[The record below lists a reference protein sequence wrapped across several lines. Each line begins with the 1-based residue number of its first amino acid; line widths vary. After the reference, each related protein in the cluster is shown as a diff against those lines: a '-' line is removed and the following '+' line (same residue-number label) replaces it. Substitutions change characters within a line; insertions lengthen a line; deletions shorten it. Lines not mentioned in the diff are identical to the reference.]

1 MEFPGHS
8 QQLLASLRSQRLQ
21 GFLCDCTVKVGPTRF
36 MAHRAV
42 LASCSPFFHMFYS
55 EHPVGNTSTVNGG
68 PESDTVTINGDIVT
82 PPAFGLLLDFMYEG
96 VLRLAAHPPPEDVL
110 AAASFL
116 HMNDVVRVCKK
127 RLQGRGLAEADS
139 TRAEEGASE
148 TGGDGAV
155 FGAPSREGRPNGA
168 EGRNAGRGLAAAA
181 RQGAASVL
189 PSNPSSSPSVTQCP
203 QPSQQMSVHINTKTE
218 TGVEVPR
225 IDAHSANLGSPD
237 MADTTQPGMDS
248 LPAISD
254 SGQGPYSSSPGLI
267 RAGTSATPAS
277 LESAL
282 SSPCSTTESV
292 QTGTETQSSAST
304 AVVQAP
310 VDNSRAGDHAQDV
323 PMPKETSTVFAPAT
337 THHGQTIRAKSY
349 QRQVPCLADSVPSRH
364 AQGHA
369 EGRPAARG
377 LGEQPEPRSP
387 TALSL
392 PGGGAEEED
401 AEEDGV
407 KVKVEAIVISDEEP
421 EDMDMEETLV
431 RIREQRREADLDD
444 REDYGSNH
452 DVEITNAHFMPP
464 HALMQLS
471 HDQQEP
477 LSFPLSPQGPS
488 ASSSDTASFAASLF
502 PTPSQQSEHQAIY
515 FEEFQDSLGNYVED
529 VPTCNTCGKTFSCA
543 YTLRRHAIVHTR
555 ERPYECRYCY
565 RSYTQS
571 GDLYRHIRKA
581 HDHDLPVKRNRAE
594 SDPPPS
600 PPVPQPPQT

>member
-8 QQLLASLRSQRLQ
+8 RQLLASLRSQRLQ
-21 GFLCDCTVKVGPTRF
+21 GFLCDCTVKVGTSRF
-36 MAHRAV
+36 LAHRAV

-82 PPAFGLLLDFMYEG
+82 PSAFGLLLDFMYEG

-139 TRAEEGASE
+139 TRAEEG
-148 TGGDGAV
+148 GGEAGVDGAL
-155 FGAPSREGRPNGA
+155 FGGPSREGRSHGTR
-168 EGRNAGRGLAAAA
+168 GRNAGRGLVAAGG
-181 RQGAASVL
+181 QGAASVL
-189 PSNPSSSPSVTQCP
+189 TSNPSSSPSVTQCP

-218 TGVEVPR
+218 TGVDVPGV
-225 IDAHSANLGSPD
+225 DTHPANLGSPD

-248 LPAISD
+248 LPAVSD
-254 SGQGPYSSSPGLI
+254 SGPSLYSSSPGLI
-267 RAGTSATPAS
+267 RTGTSATPAS

-282 SSPCSTTESV
+282 SSPCSTTESI
-292 QTGTETQSSAST
+292 QTCTETQSSATT
-304 AVVQAP
+304 AGLLPP
-310 VDNSRAGDHAQDV
+310 VDNSRTTDAQDV
-323 PMPKETSTVFAPAT
+323 PTPKEASAVFAPVT
-337 THHGQTIRAKSY
+337 TQHGHTLKPKSSH
-349 QRQVPCLADSVPSRH
+349 RHGANISDSAPSQH
-364 AQGHA
+364 AQVHA
-369 EGRPAARG
+369 EGRQTARV
-377 LGEQPEPRSP
+377 LGQQPEPRSP
-387 TALSL
+387 TAMSL
-392 PGGGAEEED
+392 PGCGTEEEED
-401 AEEDGV
+401 EEDGV

-431 RIREQRREADLDD
+431 RIRDQRRDGDLEE
-444 REDYGSNH
+444 REDYDSNH
-452 DVEITNAHFMPP
+452 DVEITSAHFMPP

-477 LSFPLSPQGPS
+477 LSFPLSPHGPS
-488 ASSSDTASFAASLF
+488 AASSDTASFPASLF
-502 PTPSQQSEHQAIY
+502 PTPSQQSEHQAVY

-581 HDHDLPVKRNRAE
+581 HDHDLPVKRSRPE

-600 PPVPQPPQT
+600 PPLPQPPQT